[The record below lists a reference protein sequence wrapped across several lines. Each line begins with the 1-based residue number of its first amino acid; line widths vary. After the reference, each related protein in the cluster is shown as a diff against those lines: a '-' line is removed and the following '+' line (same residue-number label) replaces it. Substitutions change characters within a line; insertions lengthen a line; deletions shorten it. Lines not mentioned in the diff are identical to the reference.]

1 MRFLS
6 GDECLLHQA
15 NIGLGVIGFEG
26 FYYQLELLG
35 IGGLLGENARQ
46 TRPD

>member
-26 FYYQLELLG
+26 FYYQLELFLFMP
-35 IGGLLGENARQ
+35 LLLTTAKQ
-46 TRPD
+46 CY